1 MQKQLGLPLQGGHI
15 PTNLRRKL
23 MDKTY
28 VYYKGQI
35 VDENIVNPGIRNKAF
50 NYGLGCFEGIRAYW
64 NEEASQLYVFRL
76 YDHYKRLLNSCKVLN
91 INIQY
96 TCQELCDL
104 TVELL
109 KKNNYKTTVYI
120 RPLAYKSSN
129 AISPTLLDNENGLA
143 VYCQPFGRYASKE
156 ALDVSVT
163 SWKRVNNNM
172 IPGRTKATAAYL
184 NSALAHLEVCQ
195 NGFDEAIFLTGEG
208 NVCEGSGENIFM
220 VRDGKL
226 ITPPP
231 SDNILEG
238 ITRDTVIKIA
248 KSDFGIDTVE
258 RSISRV
264 ELYGADELFFTG
276 TAMEV
281 TPIVSV
287 DRRVIGSGKIGTI
300 TKMLKEQY
308 MSLASGDC
316 QKHIKYCTPVY

>member
-1 MQKQLGLPLQGGHI
+1 
-15 PTNLRRKL
+15 
-23 MDKTY
+23 MDRTY

-35 VDENIVNPGIRNKAF
+35 VDEKEVSFSIRSKALH
-50 NYGLGCFEGIRAYW
+50 YGLGCFEGIRAYW
-64 NEEASQLYVFRL
+64 NGPANQLYIFRL
-76 YDHYKRLLNSCKVLN
+76 YDHYKRLLNSCKVLG
-91 INIQY
+91 INIPY

-109 KKNNYKTTVYI
+109 RKNNYRTTVYI
-120 RPLAYKSSN
+120 RPLAYKSS
-129 AISPTLLDNENGLA
+129 ISLAPTLLDDENEFLI
-143 VYCQPFGRYASKE
+143 YCQPFGRYAASPE
-156 ALDVSVT
+156 LNAAVT
-163 SWKRVNNNM
+163 SWKRVGGNM
-172 IPGRTKATAAYL
+172 LPGRTKATAAYL

-208 NVCEGSGENIFM
+208 NVCEGSGENIFI

-238 ITRDTVIKIA
+238 ITRATVIQIA
-248 KSDFGIDTVE
+248 KEDFGVETLE

-287 DRRVIGSGKIGTI
+287 DRRVIGTGRAGEL
-300 TKMLKEQY
+300 TKKLAKQY
-308 MSLASGDC
+308 MELAAGENP
-316 QKHIKYCTPVY
+316 KYLHYCTPVY

>member
-1 MQKQLGLPLQGGHI
+1 ME
-15 PTNLRRKL
+15 NS
-23 MDKTY
+23 Y

-35 VDENIVNPGIRNKAF
+35 VDERNVNPGIRNKAF

-64 NEEASQLYVFRL
+64 NEEANQLYVFRL
-76 YDHYKRLLNSCKVLN
+76 YDHYKRLLNSCKVLS
-91 INIQY
+91 INIPY

-109 KKNNYKTTVYI
+109 KKNEYKTTTYI
-120 RPLAYKSSN
+120 RPIAYKSSN
-129 AISPTLLDNENGLA
+129 VISPTLLDDENELA
-143 VYCQPFGRYASKE
+143 VYCQPLGRYAANPE
-156 ALDVSVT
+156 LNVAVT

-172 IPGRTKATAAYL
+172 LPGRTKATAAYL

-238 ITRDTVIKIA
+238 ITRDTVIKMA
-248 KSDFGIDTVE
+248 KDDFGIDTVE

-264 ELYGADELFFTG
+264 ELYGADELFFSG

-287 DRRVIGSGKIGTI
+287 DRRTIGSGKTGEIS
-300 TKMLKEQY
+300 KKLMEQY
-308 MSLASGDC
+308 MKLAAGNDP
-316 QKHIKYCTPVY
+316 KYMKYCTPVY